1 MKPTWYDTLKYWN
14 GKEILRECKDK
25 NRLCVHANVWNT
37 CVDKPC
43 EKGSKLLG
51 KEADQFII
59 DEANAYTKGE
69 KMTNIEEHDGCK
81 DCAFEGRMYYQSP
94 CSDCKQN
101 YTDKWRAKPIKKE
114 FTEEY
119 LIKVFEDKFQG
130 RRAISL
136 DEVKEVTKEIFK

>member
-1 MKPTWYDTLKYWN
+1 MKRTWYDTLKYWN

-43 EKGSKLLG
+43 EKG
-51 KEADQFII
+51 
-59 DEANAYTKGE
+59 E
-69 KMTNIEEHDGCK
+69 KMTNIEEHVGCE

-136 DEVKEVTKEIFK
+136 EEVRETAREIFK

>member
-1 MKPTWYDTLKYWN
+1 MTTVLFPDQHWCRHYGTPCTNANTWN
-14 GKEILRECKDK
+14 ECKLTAC
-25 NRLCVHANVWNT
+25 NRTITYPHVPVVEIKREEN
-37 CVDKPC
+37 
-43 EKGSKLLG
+43 
-51 KEADQFII
+51 
-59 DEANAYTKGE
+59 

-136 DEVKEVTKEIFK
+136 DEIREVTKEIFK

>member
-1 MKPTWYDTLKYWN
+1 MRTTWYDTLKYWN

-37 CVDKPC
+37 CTDKFC

-69 KMTNIEEHDGCK
+69 KMTITDHDGCK
-81 DCAFEGRMYYQSP
+81 DCKWEMLDPEEEP
-94 CSDCKQN
+94 CAICKHN
-101 YTDKWRAKPIKKE
+101 YRDHWTETTKSKE
-114 FTEEY
+114 FTQGE
-119 LIKVFEDKFQG
+119 LIMAFWDAFQG
-130 RRAISL
+130 RRVISL
-136 DEVKEVTKEIFK
+136 MDIENVIRGLYE

>member
-1 MKPTWYDTLKYWN
+1 MKTT
-14 GKEILRECKDK
+14 EILRECKDK

-37 CVDKPC
+37 CADKPC
-43 EKGSKLLG
+43 EKG
-51 KEADQFII
+51 
-59 DEANAYTKGE
+59 E
-69 KMTNIEEHDGCK
+69 KMTNREEHDGCK

-136 DEVKEVTKEIFK
+136 DEVREIIKEIFK